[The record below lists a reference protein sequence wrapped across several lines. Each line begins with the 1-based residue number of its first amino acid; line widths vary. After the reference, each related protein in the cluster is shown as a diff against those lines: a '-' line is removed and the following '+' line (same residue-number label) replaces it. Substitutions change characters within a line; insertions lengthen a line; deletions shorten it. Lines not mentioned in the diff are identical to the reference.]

1 MSGATIAAVLA
12 TLGTVLGGGGVF
24 AWLQARRLNS
34 GRITTT
40 PAEILWQQNQQFLT
54 TVQADRDKAVDQRDK
69 LLDGYAAIGTTLASI
84 DLSLRKLL
92 EASAATATTRST
104 TEA

>member
-1 MSGATIAAVLA
+1 MSGATVAAILA
-12 TLGTVLGGGGVF
+12 TFGAVLGGGGVF

-40 PAEILWQQNQQFLT
+40 PAEILWQQNQQFLAAI
-54 TVQADRDKAVDQRDK
+54 QADRDRAVDQRDK
-69 LLDGYAAIGTTLASI
+69 LLDGYAAIGPTLASI

-92 EASAATATTRST
+92 EASATAPTD
-104 TEA
+104 A